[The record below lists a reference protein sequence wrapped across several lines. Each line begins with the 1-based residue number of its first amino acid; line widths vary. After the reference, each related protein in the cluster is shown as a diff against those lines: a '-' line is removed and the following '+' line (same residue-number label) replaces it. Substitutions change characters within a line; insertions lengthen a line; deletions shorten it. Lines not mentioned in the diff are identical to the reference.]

1 MERREVVSL
10 SWSEGEGHLRKAVVT
25 EVGELVLSHEPWI
38 SLFPSPSTPA
48 VSFLFILRW
57 RVGGPTGNEII

>member
-38 SLFPSPSTPA
+38 SLFPLPKHTSCLL
-48 VSFLFILRW
+48 SFYTAMESRGAHW
-57 RVGGPTGNEII
+57 K